1 MLTPDTDALL
11 EAYVLD
17 RLPPAERAAVERR
30 LASDAA
36 WQAVRDRIEQTLA
49 DLALAQAVA
58 PPAALRRRTLEAV
71 SAAIAADQA
80 VVKAAQATTGRT
92 LQLTPTQWLVA
103 ASLAMAVVAVGGLLY
118 TGQRLAALE
127 ARLSDVQTQNGNL
140 ALTLQRTAVVTGNLQ
155 TEVRLTHAGFVR
167 VDLNTAPGAP
177 GGSAVVYWSAARG
190 ETYFVG
196 QLPPVPEGKQ
206 YQLWALHNGQ
216 PIDAGLLG
224 IAPNGILEPMK
235 KIPKAEAFAVSLEPV
250 GGSANPT
257 TQAIMVVGAVKK
269 DNS

>member
-36 WQAVRDRIEQTLA
+36 WRAERDRIEQALA
-49 DLALAQAVA
+49 DLAWAQAQP

-71 SAAIAADQA
+71 SAAIAADQR
-80 VVKAAQATTGRT
+80 AAEASSAGRV
-92 LQLTPTQWLVA
+92 LRLNPTQWLVA
-103 ASLAMAVVAVGGLLY
+103 ASLALAVVAVGGLLY
-118 TGQRLAALE
+118 TGQRLAELE
-127 ARLSDVQTQNGNL
+127 ARLSDVQAQNGNL

-167 VDLNTAPGAP
+167 VDLNAAPGAP